1 VSGLTTYRWMAGLF
15 VAALDVAAEAEP
27 RADFFT
33 ARSAPRAP
41 EVMIYFSH
49 PLGPVTG
56 TTGLQPTFG
65 LRLQQVQEAGDSGD
79 PAATSDSMRRQQWLS
94 WQANMRS
101 GFHVSTMQLKL
112 GSRLTY
118 DLTSQRFGT
127 PKPGMQLAYPSRSGN
142 TLPNLTPPRRE
153 TNGNDANL
161 RAIAAAATKGVT
173 LGKFVPA
180 QPVSNQR
187 AVGRSGH

>member
-1 VSGLTTYRWMAGLF
+1 VSGLTTQRWMAGLF

-27 RADFFT
+27 RADFFS
-33 ARSAPRAP
+33 ARSAPRTP

-49 PLGPVTG
+49 PVGAVTG
-56 TTGLQPTFG
+56 ATGLQPTFG
-65 LRLQQVQEAGDSGD
+65 LRVQQVQEVGDSGD
-79 PAATSDSMRRQQWLS
+79 PATTADPMRRQQWLS

-101 GFHVSTMQLKL
+101 AFHVSTMQLKL
-112 GSRLTY
+112 GNRLTY
-118 DLTSQRFGT
+118 DLTSQRFGS
-127 PKPGMQLAYPSRSGN
+127 PKQGIQLAYSSRSGN
-142 TLPNLTPPRRE
+142 TPPSLTPPRRE

-161 RAIAAAATKGVT
+161 RAIAAAATTGVT

-180 QPVSNQR
+180 QPVLNQR

>member
-1 VSGLTTYRWMAGLF
+1 MSGLTTYGWMAGLF

-27 RADFFT
+27 RADFFNG
-33 ARSAPRAP
+33 RSAPRTP

-49 PLGPVTG
+49 PVGAVTG
-56 TTGLQPTFG
+56 ATGLQPTFG
-65 LRLQQVQEAGDSGD
+65 LRVQQVQEVGDSGD

-101 GFHVSTMQLKL
+101 AFHVSTMQLKL

-127 PKPGMQLAYPSRSGN
+127 PKPGMQLAYPSRLGN

-153 TNGNDANL
+153 TNGNDTNL
-161 RAIAAAATKGVT
+161 RAIAAAATTGVT

-180 QPVSNQR
+180 QPVLNQR
-187 AVGRSGH
+187 PVGRSGH